1 MAPNYDNLVRS
12 DRVIMSDCCLV
23 CPYFILQALEF
34 GMIGIN
40 NAGLSAATTPFG
52 GMKES
57 GIGRE
62 GGHWGL
68 EEYLE
73 VKYVGI
79 GYDP

>member
-1 MAPNYDNLVRS
+1 MEV
-12 DRVIMSDCCLV
+12 
-23 CPYFILQALEF
+23 
-34 GMIGIN
+34 GMLGIN
-40 NAGLSAATTPFG
+40 NAGLSSPSVPFG
-52 GMKES
+52 GVKES

-79 GYDP
+79 GYETPKPWL

>member
-1 MAPNYDNLVRS
+1 
-12 DRVIMSDCCLV
+12 MSDCCLV